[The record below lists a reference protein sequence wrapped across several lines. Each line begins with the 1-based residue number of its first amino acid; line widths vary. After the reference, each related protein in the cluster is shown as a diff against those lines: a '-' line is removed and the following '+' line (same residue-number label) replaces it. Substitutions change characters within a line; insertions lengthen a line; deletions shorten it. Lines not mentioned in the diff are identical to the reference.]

1 MRPSDQDSFFPTGLH
16 CLVAIAGHHAVSTS
30 VERLVHDHALPA
42 VEPDPDTL
50 LRMAEGLGLKTR
62 SGSLGWKNL
71 IRLQDV
77 YPVMLRL
84 KNGKYVV
91 IVGKNEREVEAG
103 KGKQEVVVV
112 FDPTTHAQVGFLF
125 LDQKTFMDA
134 WSGEV
139 LFFKRIYKLTDE
151 TQPFSLRW
159 FIPELLRQRR
169 IFFDVAVAAMLLLV
183 LALAT
188 PLFTQLVIDK
198 VLVHQNQSTLTVLT
212 IGVAIALLFEAIF
225 SILRQYLLLF
235 ATNKIDVRLSSC
247 TFSHLISLPIDYF
260 ESTSA
265 GVTVRHLQQVE
276 KIRHFLTGKLFLTLL
291 DSSALLIFVPLLSLY
306 SVKLTLLTL
315 GFAVMIAGVIFALLG
330 PFRRALRDL
339 YQAEA
344 EQQAVLVET
353 ISGMRTIKTSAIE
366 PIKLKHWN
374 QRAAQAV
381 IMRFNVG
388 RIAMIANSMV
398 QLLEK
403 VMGIAVIVMG
413 AGDVFEQTMTV
424 GALIAFQML
433 SGRVVSPLVQIVAL
447 IQDYQETAL
456 SVRML
461 ATVMNHPPES
471 GHNTTGLTP
480 EIHGRIEFEKVT
492 FRYQGRPAPAIDRL
506 SLQIPAGGVLGVVGK
521 SGSGK
526 TSLTRLIQGLYQ
538 IQEGI
543 IRIDGADLREID
555 LPHLR
560 RQIGVVLQD
569 NFLFRGTVR
578 ENIAVTKPDATLQ
591 EIAAAALQAGAVEFI
606 EKLPQGY
613 ATQLEENASNLSG
626 GQKQRLA
633 IARALLPN
641 PAILILDE
649 ATSALD
655 PESEVIVFQNLSKI
669 AAGRTV
675 IIVSH
680 RLNTLVNCHA
690 IAYMEDGRIQAMA
703 PHATLLQQCAPY
715 KQLWDMQNNR

>member
-1 MRPSDQDSFFPTGLH
+1 MPVEEAEPFFHTALH
-16 CLVAIAGHHAVSTS
+16 CLVAIAGHHGLTSS
-30 VERLVHDHALPA
+30 VERLVHEHALPA
-42 VEPDPDTL
+42 SEPEARTL
-50 LRMAEGLGLKTR
+50 VRIAEGLGFKSRATTLDWQELVTLD
-62 SGSLGWKNL
+62 G
-71 IRLQDV
+71 V
-77 YPVMLRL
+77 YPVMVRL
-84 KNGKYVV
+84 KNG
-91 IVGKNEREVEAG
+91 NS
-103 KGKQEVVVV
+103 VVVAGHNKMSEAV
-112 FDPTTHAQVGFLF
+112 AIFDPMTPQLGIFLLEKERF
-125 LDQKTFMDA
+125 LEA
-134 WSGEV
+134 WSKEV
-139 LFFKRIYKLTDE
+139 LFFKRLYKLTDE
-151 TQPFSLRW
+151 EQPFSLRW
-159 FIPELLRQRR
+159 FVPELLRQKRL
-169 IFFDVAVAAMLLLV
+169 FMDVAFAAVLLII

-188 PLFTQLVIDK
+188 PIFFQLVIDK

-212 IGVAIALLFEAIF
+212 VGIGCALLFEAVF
-225 SILRQYLLLF
+225 SVLRQYLLLF
-235 ATNKIDVRLSSC
+235 ATSKIDIRLSSR
-247 TFSHLISLPIDYF
+247 TFSHLLSLPIDYF
-260 ESTSA
+260 EATSA

-276 KIRHFLTGKLFLTLL
+276 KIRQFLTGRLFLTLL
-291 DSSALLIFVPLLSLY
+291 DASALLVFVPLLAFY
-306 SVKLTLLTL
+306 SAKLTLVTMA
-315 GFAVMIAGVIFALLG
+315 FALVIAGVIFALLG

-353 ISGMRTIKTSAIE
+353 ISGMRTIKSSAIE
-366 PIKLKHWN
+366 PFKQQHWN

-381 IMRFNVG
+381 LMRFNVG
-388 RIAMIANSMV
+388 QIAMVANTLV
-398 QLLEK
+398 QFLEK
-403 VMGIAVIVMG
+403 VMVIAVIVVG
-413 AGDVFEQTMTV
+413 AGDVFDQVMTV
-424 GALIAFQML
+424 GALVAFQML

-471 GHNTTGLTP
+471 RHQTSGLTP
-480 EIHGRIEFEKVT
+480 EIKGRIEFDKVT
-492 FRYQGRPAPAIDRL
+492 FRYPNRPAPAIDRL
-506 SLQIPAGGVLGVVGK
+506 SLLIPAGGVLGVVGK

-526 TSLTRLIQGLYQ
+526 TSLTRLIQGLYA

-543 IRIDGADLREID
+543 IRIDGVDLREIE

-569 NFLFRGTVR
+569 NFLFRGTIR

-591 EIAAAALQAGAVEFI
+591 EIVTAAQSAGAVEFI

-613 ATQLEENASNLSG
+613 ATPLEENAANLSG

-655 PESEVIVFQNLSKI
+655 PESEVIVFQNLEKI

-680 RLNTLVNCHA
+680 RLNTLVRCQG
-690 IAYMEDGRIQAMA
+690 IAYMEEGRIQALA
-703 PHATLLQQCAPY
+703 PHAVLLEKCAPY
-715 KQLWDMQNNR
+715 RQLWELQNKR